1 MTSITQQSKMTITNT
16 TWTPAELL
24 ERYNKIKKPK
34 FNRDLV
40 WSVKSTD
47 INSKKKRANF
57 EEFLLF
63 LFKTRNTV
71 SAISLGSYLHNNE
84 EYHVVIDGNNRINA
98 IVSFFTSPYSVFT
111 GHYNELFEYIDSI
124 PDDKMVQNMKE
135 TFKNSIQ
142 NLSYR
147 ELSTFNRLDD
157 IIPDDIVIERQI
169 ERNIERKIV
178 EIQKKFR
185 FPDNS
190 PYDTHI
196 KLVIN
201 EFKNGTNKEYC
212 DTFEDINKYSNTL
225 SNNELLAATLF
236 EIIINI
242 TDQSLKC
249 KIITK
254 IKEYYDNRG
263 NDEVLETYVM
273 ELDYNMEISAYDFM
287 VGFQNYCSDEYR
299 IIEKFSQEGTSLFF
313 KIFGYLYGSIEK
325 DSFTYG
331 NVNNFIEKI
340 LFAGRIISEAY
351 KTIMPININDNL
363 FNKTSKNDCC
373 NLLAKNP
380 MTILFVSVISNK
392 EKIPENTLIKKV
404 RLVVIYHLLC
414 NQKYLKN
421 ISEENIKIIKTHDKL
436 EYTAG
441 GSYID
446 NICKSILDHDN
457 SKIFNI
463 SKENF
468 QNLLNENLKSSLN
481 EKTYEQERVT
491 KKRRQLNFFDKI
503 LVSNFFN
510 KKMPNCY
517 LKEKYSIEHISPYS
531 SFWEDLIDINRLG
544 NLFPT
549 LEKINYSRSNA
560 NLDIYFNASNIE
572 FTKFIREL
580 LPEKYNE
587 INIHNGKKTS
597 IIDIN
602 KYNEFC
608 GNNEKKY
615 IKTLVDDIFSN

>member
-1 MTSITQQSKMTITNT
+1 MTSTTQSKMSITNT

-24 ERYNKIKKPK
+24 ERYSKIKKPK

-40 WSVKSTD
+40 WTIKSTD
-47 INSKKKRANF
+47 NISKKKRANF
-57 EEFLLF
+57 EEFLQF

-71 SAISLGSYLHNNE
+71 SAISLGAYLHNNE

-98 IVSFFTSPYSVFT
+98 IVSFFTCPYNVFT
-111 GHYNELFEYIDSI
+111 SYYNDLFEYINDVS
-124 PDDKMVQNMKE
+124 DDKMEKNIKE
-135 TFKNSIQ
+135 ICKNSIQ
-142 NLSYR
+142 KLTYR
-147 ELSTFNRLDD
+147 ELTTFNRLDD
-157 IIPDDIVIERQI
+157 LISDEIVMDRRIMRD
-169 ERNIERKIV
+169 IERKIV
-178 EIQKKFR
+178 EIQKKLR

-225 SNNELLAATLF
+225 SHNELLAATLF
-236 EIIINI
+236 EIIISI
-242 TDQSLKC
+242 ADQNLKC

-263 NDEVLETYVM
+263 NDEVLETYSM
-273 ELDYNMEISAYDFM
+273 ELDFNMEISAYDFM

-299 IIEKFSQEGTSLFF
+299 IIEYFSPEGTSLFF

-325 DSFTYG
+325 DKFTHE
-331 NVNNFIEKI
+331 NINDFIDKI
-340 LFAGRIISEAY
+340 LFACHIISEAY
-351 KTIMPININDNL
+351 KTIMPVNINDNL

-373 NLLAKNP
+373 KLIAKNP
-380 MTILFVSVISNK
+380 MTILFISVIANK
-392 EKIPENTLIKKV
+392 DKISPNLLIKKV

-421 ISEENIKIIKTHDKL
+421 VTEENIKIIKTHDNL

-446 NICKSILDHDN
+446 NICRSIIEHDN
-457 SKIFNI
+457 TKIFHI
-463 SKENF
+463 SRENF

-481 EKTYEQERVT
+481 EKSYEQERVT
-491 KKRRQLNFFDKI
+491 NKRRQLNFFDKI

-531 SFWEDLIDINRLG
+531 SVWEDVIDINRLG

-549 LEKINYSRSNA
+549 LEKINGSRGNSN
-560 NLDIYFNASNIE
+560 LEIYFKPQNIG
-572 FTKFIREL
+572 FTNFIREL
-580 LPEKYNE
+580 LPENYNE
-587 INIHNGKKTS
+587 INIHNGRKTT
-597 IIDIN
+597 ITDIN
-602 KYNEFC
+602 KYNDFC
-608 GNNEKKY
+608 SNNEKLY